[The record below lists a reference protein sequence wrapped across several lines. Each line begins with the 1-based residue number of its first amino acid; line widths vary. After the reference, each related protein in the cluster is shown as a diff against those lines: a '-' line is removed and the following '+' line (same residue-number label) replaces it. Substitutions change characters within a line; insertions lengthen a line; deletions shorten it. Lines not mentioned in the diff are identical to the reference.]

1 MTTRKEAGTVVVVA
15 KVPKAS
21 GGKSKTR
28 LIPLLGTTGGGDTNG
43 GSGTSRLATAM
54 LMDVLA
60 TIDEVGACLDSLL
73 PRRQRWMT
81 VDSFVR

>member
-28 LIPLLGTTGGGDTNG
+28 LIPLLGDDRSTGM
-43 GSGTSRLATAM
+43 LARAM

-73 PRRQRWMT
+73 PRRRGMT
-81 VDSFVR
+81 VDVR